1 MHTGTAAFVSTMFM
15 STQTTRPRKD
25 MRDLLHNTGKN
36 DMVTTLNQVPKP
48 QRSDAAAMPSRR
60 LLHE

>member
-1 MHTGTAAFVSTMFM
+1 M